1 MLHKIIIKQLQEH
14 EKKLPVAEHVN
25 TETNHLTKPQTPAF
39 KALLPGCQ
47 MAESQFRLLLMCQPQ
62 QSLQRYHVRCLHRMW
77 RTKVRSPGDKLWTYI
92 IPHEIL
98 VIHIY
103 MVHPPLNIHHMYT
116 CTLTRSTNPPLQ
128 LTDLF
133 VFVIFLILHFSEYL
147 QEAVHF
153 SLSFPRILSVAG
165 HFLFEVPNALSQL
178 SVGLSFQRCIL
189 SLMENKGCSLDISG
203 HVRYLK
209 LYLMYLYLIRI

>member
-1 MLHKIIIKQLQEH
+1 
-14 EKKLPVAEHVN
+14 
-25 TETNHLTKPQTPAF
+25 
-39 KALLPGCQ
+39 
-47 MAESQFRLLLMCQPQ
+47 
-62 QSLQRYHVRCLHRMW
+62 
-77 RTKVRSPGDKLWTYI
+77 
-92 IPHEIL
+92 
-98 VIHIY
+98 
-103 MVHPPLNIHHMYT
+103 MVHPPLNIHHMYM
-116 CTLTRSTNPPLQ
+116 CTLTSSTNPPLQ

-178 SVGLSFQRCIL
+178 GVGLSFQCCIL

-203 HVRYLK
+203 HMRCLK
-209 LYLMYLYLIRI
+209 LYLMYLRHLTLLS